1 MNVAIS
7 IQSIKSVKAPQ
18 SESIDH
24 VLIDINAEVAECGVS
39 LKLHT
44 DFNRFRDVVAG
55 IPDRGEIT
63 SLFNPDKSNIG
74 PDNGFWIEGTDAEGQ
89 VVHVQAVRV
98 DDLGAQSIAS
108 HWQQYPGLY
117 APPGVDI
124 DLDKTVFNI
133 PRVSQE
139 ISGRVCY
146 HGDLWMHK
154 SCRKFR
160 LSPSLSKFAMM
171 LAFVRFQPD
180 YIYGFI
186 VPKHVRQGLAAVHGY
201 LHIHPWAPQW
211 HIRGSNE
218 MYDDYLVWVSGE
230 ELRELW
236 GSCERNVKV
245 LGRVRENGNGISTTM
260 KNMARH

>member
-1 MNVAIS
+1 MATS
-7 IQSIKSVKAPQ
+7 IQPKFFEQ
-18 SESIDH
+18 TLHENSIDRA
-24 VLIDINAEVAECGVS
+24 LIDINAEVAECGVS

-44 DFNRFRDVVAG
+44 DFEVFRDVVAE

-63 SLFNPDKSNIG
+63 SLFNPDKSDIG
-74 PDNGFWIEGTDAEGQ
+74 RDNGFWIEGTDAEGQ

-98 DDLGAQSIAS
+98 DNLGAQSVAS
-108 HWQQYPGLY
+108 HWQQHPALY

-124 DLDKTVFNI
+124 DLDKTVFKASQA
-133 PRVSQE
+133 SQE
-139 ISGRVCY
+139 ITGRVCY

-171 LAFVRFQPD
+171 LAFVKFQPD

-186 VPKHVRQGLAAVHGY
+186 IPKHVRQGLAAVHGY

-211 HIRGSNE
+211 HIRDSNE
-218 MYDDYLVWVSGE
+218 MYDDYLVWVSG
-230 ELRELW
+230 RELSELW
-236 GSCERNVKV
+236 LPGKRDTKILSH
-245 LGRVRENGNGISTTM
+245 VRENGNGISTAM
-260 KNMARH
+260 KSMTRH